1 MALGDYDGDGS
12 DELAIAVCTGVG
24 TGVSVHELHIFE
36 LQGGGFSRPASLT
49 EEELRS
55 LVTDYVDSES
65 LVEDGRT
72 LMTLYWSG
80 TKRVCDLTAL
90 SEDGKLWEHA
100 APADQYHFDLTG
112 VPIRASTVLSVRGS
126 VGFIADYSADA
137 VYDGAS
143 ISLDWHTGRVE
154 VYDEY
159 QLAE

>member
-1 MALGDYDGDGS
+1 MTATAPTSWPLRFVP
-12 DELAIAVCTGVG
+12 AWG

-80 TKRVCDLTAL
+80 TSGCAT
-90 SEDGKLWEHA
+90 
-100 APADQYHFDLTG
+100 
-112 VPIRASTVLSVRGS
+112 
-126 VGFIADYSADA
+126 
-137 VYDGAS
+137 
-143 ISLDWHTGRVE
+143 
-154 VYDEY
+154 
-159 QLAE
+159 